1 MDHKTINTEAYF
13 ITKEAIQDLKNNHNQ
28 TPNLDSRILL
38 GFAMGLDRAIYPH
51 EKIYITENEIN
62 IFKKYIQSRI
72 KGKPVSRIL
81 GFKNFWKMNFK
92 ISKATL
98 DPRPDSEVIIET
110 IIKFYPD
117 KSKIL
122 RVLDLGSGSGCLGL
136 SILYEYNKSKVF
148 FLDRSLESLKIAKY
162 NALKYKME
170 KRSEFICL
178 NWNNEMWDKELHNI
192 VKGNLFD
199 IIISNPP
206 YIPSSQIQE
215 LQIEVK
221 TYEPAMALDGGKDGL
236 TSYRCILP
244 KLENLLSSEGH
255 AFIEIGINQKNDIN
269 KIANSCDL
277 IFKESNKDLSD
288 VIRVLV
294 YGLK

>member
-1 MDHKTINTEAYF
+1 MDHKTINTEAYL

-51 EKIYITENEIN
+51 EKINITKNEIN
-62 IFKKYIQSRI
+62 IFKKCIQNRI

-110 IIKFYPD
+110 IMKFYPD

-122 RVLDLGSGSGCLGL
+122 RILDLGSGSGCLGL
-136 SILYEYNKSKVF
+136 SILYEYNKSKAF
-148 FLDRSLESLKIAKY
+148 FLDSSLESLKIAKY
-162 NALKYKME
+162 NALKYKMD
-170 KRSEFICL
+170 KRSEFVCL
-178 NWNNEMWDKELHNI
+178 NWNDEMWDKELHDI
-192 VKGNLFD
+192 AKGNLFD

-221 TYEPAMALDGGKDGL
+221 TYEPAMALDGGEDGM
-236 TSYRCILP
+236 TSYKCILP
-244 KLENLLSSEGH
+244 KLANLLSSEGN

>member
-221 TYEPAMALDGGKDGL
+221 TFEPAMALDGGKDGL

-269 KIANSCDL
+269 KIANSCHL

-288 VIRVLV
+288 ITRVLV

>member
-51 EKIYITENEIN
+51 EKINITENEIN
-62 IFKKYIQSRI
+62 IFKKYIQNRI

-110 IIKFYPD
+110 IMKFYPD

-122 RVLDLGSGSGCLGL
+122 RILDLGSGSGCLGL
-136 SILYEYNKSKVF
+136 SILYEYNKSKAF

-192 VKGNLFD
+192 VKSNLFD

-221 TYEPAMALDGGKDGL
+221 TYEPAMALDGGKDGI

-244 KLENLLSSEGH
+244 KLVNLLSSEGH

>member
-1 MDHKTINTEAYF
+1 
-13 ITKEAIQDLKNNHNQ
+13 
-28 TPNLDSRILL
+28 
-38 GFAMGLDRAIYPH
+38 
-51 EKIYITENEIN
+51 
-62 IFKKYIQSRI
+62 
-72 KGKPVSRIL
+72 
-81 GFKNFWKMNFK
+81 MNFK

-110 IIKFYPD
+110 IMKFYPD

-136 SILYEYNKSKVF
+136 SILYEYNKSKAF

-221 TYEPAMALDGGKDGL
+221 TYEPAMALDGGKDGI

-244 KLENLLSSEGH
+244 KLVNLLSSEGH

>member
-1 MDHKTINTEAYF
+1 
-13 ITKEAIQDLKNNHNQ
+13 
-28 TPNLDSRILL
+28 
-38 GFAMGLDRAIYPH
+38 
-51 EKIYITENEIN
+51 
-62 IFKKYIQSRI
+62 
-72 KGKPVSRIL
+72 
-81 GFKNFWKMNFK
+81 MNFK

-110 IIKFYPD
+110 IMKFYPD

-122 RVLDLGSGSGCLGL
+122 RILDLGSGSGCLGL

-178 NWNNEMWDKELHNI
+178 NWNNEMWDKELYNI

-221 TYEPAMALDGGKDGL
+221 TYEPAMALDGGKDGI

-244 KLENLLSSEGH
+244 KLVNLLSSEGH
-255 AFIEIGINQKNDIN
+255 AFIEIGINQKHDIN

>member
-51 EKIYITENEIN
+51 EKINITENEIN
-62 IFKKYIQSRI
+62 IFKKYIQNRI

-110 IIKFYPD
+110 IMKFYPD

-136 SILYEYNKSKVF
+136 SILYEYNKSKAF
-148 FLDRSLESLKIAKY
+148 FLDSSLESLKIAKY
-162 NALKYKME
+162 NALKYKMD
-170 KRSEFICL
+170 KRSEFVCL
-178 NWNNEMWDKELHNI
+178 NWNNEMWDKELHDI

-221 TYEPAMALDGGKDGL
+221 TYEPAMALDGGEDGM

-244 KLENLLSSEGH
+244 KLANLLSSEGN

-269 KIANSCDL
+269 KIANSGHL

-288 VIRVLV
+288 ITRVLV

>member
-136 SILYEYNKSKVF
+136 SILYEYNKSKAF

-255 AFIEIGINQKNDIN
+255 AFIEIGINQKHDIN

>member
-221 TYEPAMALDGGKDGL
+221 TFEPAMALDGGKDGL

-269 KIANSCDL
+269 KIANSCHL

>member
-1 MDHKTINTEAYF
+1 
-13 ITKEAIQDLKNNHNQ
+13 
-28 TPNLDSRILL
+28 
-38 GFAMGLDRAIYPH
+38 
-51 EKIYITENEIN
+51 
-62 IFKKYIQSRI
+62 
-72 KGKPVSRIL
+72 
-81 GFKNFWKMNFK
+81 
-92 ISKATL
+92 
-98 DPRPDSEVIIET
+98 
-110 IIKFYPD
+110 
-117 KSKIL
+117 
-122 RVLDLGSGSGCLGL
+122 
-136 SILYEYNKSKVF
+136 
-148 FLDRSLESLKIAKY
+148 
-162 NALKYKME
+162 ME

-221 TYEPAMALDGGKDGL
+221 TYEPAMALDGGKDGI

-244 KLENLLSSEGH
+244 KLVNLLSSEGH

>member
-178 NWNNEMWDKELHNI
+178 NWNNEMWDKELHDI
-192 VKGNLFD
+192 VKSNLFD

>member
-1 MDHKTINTEAYF
+1 MDHKTINIEAYL
-13 ITKEAIQDLKNNHNQ
+13 ITKEAIQDLNNHHNQ

-51 EKIYITENEIN
+51 EKINITENQIN
-62 IFKKYIQSRI
+62 IFKKCIQNRI
-72 KGKPVSRIL
+72 KGKQVSRIL

-110 IIKFYPD
+110 IMKFYPD

-136 SILYEYNKSKVF
+136 SILYEYNKSKAF
-148 FLDRSLESLKIAKY
+148 FLDSSLESLKIAKY
-162 NALKYKME
+162 NALKYKMD
-170 KRSEFICL
+170 KRSEFVCL
-178 NWNNEMWDKELHNI
+178 NWNNEMWDKELHDI

-221 TYEPAMALDGGKDGL
+221 TYEPAMALDGGEDGM

-244 KLENLLSSEGH
+244 KLANLLSSDGN

-269 KIANSCDL
+269 KIANSGHL

-288 VIRVLV
+288 ITRVLV

>member
-221 TYEPAMALDGGKDGL
+221 TFEPAMALDGGKDGL

>member
-1 MDHKTINTEAYF
+1 MDHKTINIEAYL
-13 ITKEAIQDLKNNHNQ
+13 ITKEAIQVLNNHHNQ

-51 EKIYITENEIN
+51 EKINITENQIN
-62 IFKKYIQSRI
+62 IFKKCIQNRI

-110 IIKFYPD
+110 IMKFYPD

-136 SILYEYNKSKVF
+136 SILYEYNKSKAF
-148 FLDRSLESLKIAKY
+148 FLDSSLESLKIAKY
-162 NALKYKME
+162 NALKYKMD
-170 KRSEFICL
+170 KRSEFVCL
-178 NWNNEMWDKELHNI
+178 NWNNEMWDKELHDI

-221 TYEPAMALDGGKDGL
+221 TYEPAMALDGGEDGM

-244 KLENLLSSEGH
+244 KLANLLSSEGN

-269 KIANSCDL
+269 KIANSGHL

-288 VIRVLV
+288 ITRVLV

>member
-1 MDHKTINTEAYF
+1 
-13 ITKEAIQDLKNNHNQ
+13 
-28 TPNLDSRILL
+28 
-38 GFAMGLDRAIYPH
+38 
-51 EKIYITENEIN
+51 
-62 IFKKYIQSRI
+62 
-72 KGKPVSRIL
+72 
-81 GFKNFWKMNFK
+81 MNFK

-110 IIKFYPD
+110 IMKFYPD

-136 SILYEYNKSKVF
+136 SILYEYNKSKAF

-221 TYEPAMALDGGKDGL
+221 TYEPAMALDGGKDGI

-244 KLENLLSSEGH
+244 KLVNLLSSEGH
-255 AFIEIGINQKNDIN
+255 AFIEIGINQKHDIN

-294 YGLK
+294 YALK

>member
-51 EKIYITENEIN
+51 EKINITENEIN

-221 TYEPAMALDGGKDGL
+221 TFEPAMALDGGKDGL